1 MNKFLIRI
9 LYFQLGQLFTSC
21 VVRLESSE
29 VRKDM
34 LIYPATAFG
43 LTLILIIVNEIRWSS
58 NNET

>member
-1 MNKFLIRI
+1 MNRYLMRI

-21 VVRLESSE
+21 VIRLESSE

-34 LIYPATAFG
+34 LIYPAIAFG
-43 LTLILIIVNEIRWSS
+43 LTLILIIINEILWSS